1 MKKQLAVLVASAALL
16 AACGDKEEKPNVQE
30 SEEKV
35 DTEQPAVEEG
45 EHQVDAAFAIYEG
58 EIVKIN
64 GTSLEDMSLELKQVN
79 SDEPIHIKA
88 QPKTLLFENGGEPL
102 KFEDFKEGD
111 RIHAYMDSKKPV
123 IMIYPPQYTADVIT
137 VQKTDEPNG
146 IDVAKYNDQLEN
158 DTATLKLNESEDTKI
173 TDEAGTPLTW
183 EDVKGANAIVFYGA
197 TTRSIPAQTTP
208 DKIIVLKE
216 VLTAE

>member
-16 AACGDKEEKPNVQE
+16 AACGDKEEKPNVKE
-30 SEEKV
+30 PEEKV

-45 EHQVDAAFAIYEG
+45 EQQVDAAFAIYEG
-58 EIVKIN
+58 EIVKVN

-88 QPKTLLFENGGEPL
+88 QPKTLLFENGGEAL
-102 KFEDFKEGD
+102 KFDDLKEGD

-123 IMIYPPQYTADVIT
+123 VMIYPPQYTADVIT
-137 VQKTDEPNG
+137 VQKADEPNG

-158 DTATLKLNESEDTKI
+158 DTNTLKLNESADTKI
-173 TDEAGTPLTW
+173 TDEAGETLTW
-183 EDVKGANAIVFYGA
+183 DDVKGANAVVFYGV

-208 DKIIVLKE
+208 DKIVVLKTT
-216 VLTAE
+216 LQP